1 MARKGIYMTTYKN
14 NPNRTKSFSV
24 NLAPSR
30 RRASRRKRYNSD
42 FSDFGIIGEI
52 IGIIYYSIILI
63 PVLLLLIWLFPKFF
77 AMVGIGLA
85 TWITYEIGCRIYS
98 RWGRG

>member
-1 MARKGIYMTTYKN
+1 MARKGIYTTTNKN
-14 NPNRTKSFSV
+14 NPNKINSFSV

-30 RRASRRKRYNSD
+30 RRVVRAPRKRYASSGVIED
-42 FSDFGIIGEI
+42 VI
-52 IGIIYYSIILI
+52 SILLSLSALI

-85 TWITYEIGCRIYS
+85 TWITYEIGYRIYS
-98 RWGRG
+98 RWGRS